1 MTSLTLVAPSQ
12 IEDALKKMW
21 EKLAKENKTRASL
34 FNLIVYTHQNPRS
47 DFMRSRVQKIIDNF
61 PCRVLFITHD
71 RKKKE
76 YLKTAVSVISPQGKD
91 TQFAC
96 DHIDIGVGG
105 KSIKKTLFVLLPLL
119 VADLPTYLL
128 WAENPCKERELLSEL
143 EKLATHLIFDSET
156 SEDLSHFARSLLACH
171 KDKKE
176 VGDLN
181 WARTESWRNL
191 IAASFF
197 SEENYKDLSNT
208 QSILIEYNAA
218 KTPFFI
224 HFKIQAL
231 YLQAWLVSRV
241 KWKRKISIKLKP
253 VKRKDVMGGGI
264 ISMHFSTK
272 KGFNYSFC
280 TCLDDPHKIII
291 NRETPKECD
300 LPRHFFLSRDVL
312 GLSLTKEI
320 IYKGTSIHFLDT
332 LKKIAKV

>member
-1 MTSLTLVAPSQ
+1 MSALTLVPPAQ

-71 RKKKE
+71 RKKRE
-76 YLKTAVSVISPQGKD
+76 YLKTAVSVITPQGKD
-91 TQFAC
+91 AQFAC

-105 KSIKKTLFVLLPLL
+105 KSIKKTLFVLLPILIP
-119 VADLPTYLL
+119 DLPTYLL
-128 WAENPCKERELLSEL
+128 WAENPCKERDLLSEL
-143 EKLATHLIFDSET
+143 EKLASHLIFDSET
-156 SEDLSHFARSLLACH
+156 SENLSHFAKSLLACH
-171 KDKKE
+171 KEKKE

-181 WARTESWRNL
+181 WARTESWREM

-197 SEENYKDLSNT
+197 SSENLRELMAT
-208 QSILIEYNAA
+208 QSIVIEYNAA

-231 YLQAWLVSRV
+231 YLQAWLTSRL
-241 KWKRKISIKLKP
+241 KKKKISFKLKP

-264 ISMHFSTK
+264 ISMEFSAK
-272 KGFNYSFC
+272 KGFSYSFC
-280 TCLDDPHKIII
+280 TSKEDPHKIII
-291 NRETPKECD
+291 NRETKEKCD

-320 IYKGTSIHFLDT
+320 IYKGTSNHFLDA
-332 LKKIAKV
+332 LKTIAKL

>member
-1 MTSLTLVAPSQ
+1 M
-12 IEDALKKMW
+12 
-21 EKLAKENKTRASL
+21 
-34 FNLIVYTHQNPRS
+34 
-47 DFMRSRVQKIIDNF
+47 
-61 PCRVLFITHD
+61 
-71 RKKKE
+71 
-76 YLKTAVSVISPQGKD
+76 
-91 TQFAC
+91 
-96 DHIDIGVGG
+96 GG